1 LNPQAPRPPSAA
13 VILPRKLAGLTAPLS
28 PISWVLP
35 QGVPHVLHVDHAR
48 IGADRRVHC
57 Y

>member
-1 LNPQAPRPPSAA
+1 

-57 Y
+57 YQSITNTIV